1 MYRIGDLVMPNCG
14 YVDFKVAKVLDVYN
28 KDGMVKIDADG
39 NVIIL
44 SKKDIAPYFQ
54 VGDTVKVI
62 NDYELWPR
70 IKGKIGEVMA
80 LEDGYVGVKFKQ
92 HMEGHTL
99 NDRCPD
105 GYGWWVSPKNL
116 EKIDKKTSRKAKE
129 SLKIIEKDRKL
140 EGSINSTMWFT
151 LGDRIAV
158 SGATVKCHPDD
169 EFNYETALSL
179 LGKRLEESRA
189 SLDSLL
195 EKTIDKDIVIFIDS
209 EEALQDVTCKLIKK
223 GCMFSTDY
231 CDIGVSRT
239 AYIQGAA
246 KRIEEKGNIGIYV
259 KNKIACYLTC
269 GTLDYVD
276 RGVVDYKSLKDFR
289 GEI

>member
-1 MYRIGDLVMPNCG
+1 MYRIGDLVVPNCG

-116 EKIDKKTSRKAKE
+116 EKIDKKTLRKAKE
-129 SLKIIEKDRKL
+129 ELRIIEKGSTI
-140 EGSINSTMWFT
+140 EGSIISTIWST
-151 LGDRIAV
+151 LGDRIAI
-158 SGATVKCHPDD
+158 SDASVKCHPDD

-179 LGKRLEESRA
+179 LGKRLEETRA
-189 SLDSLL
+189 SLDGLL
-195 EKTIDKDIVIFIDS
+195 EKTTVDDIVIFIDS
-209 EEALQDVTCKLIKK
+209 EEVLQDVTCKLIEK
-223 GCMFSTDY
+223 GCTFSTAY
-231 CDIGVSRT
+231 CNMAIPKT

-246 KRIEEKGNIGIYV
+246 QRIKEKGNVGIYV
-259 KNKIACYLTC
+259 KNKIVCYLTC
-269 GTLDYVD
+269 GALSYVE

-289 GEI
+289 GEM